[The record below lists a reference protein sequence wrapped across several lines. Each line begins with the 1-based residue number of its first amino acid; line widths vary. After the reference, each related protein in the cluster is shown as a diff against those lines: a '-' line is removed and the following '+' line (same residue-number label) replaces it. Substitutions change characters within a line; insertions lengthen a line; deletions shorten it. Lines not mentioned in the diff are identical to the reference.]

1 MMDKETRDQNIRTVV
16 LKHYPAMQA
25 VYLFGSMATG
35 EEGPDSDADIGLLL
49 PIAEAKERGALLFS
63 PCAFELADQLGRDVD
78 LLNLRQVSTVMQHQV
93 VSYGKLLHVGDEY
106 AKDEFEMLT
115 LSFYQK
121 LNEERAGILEDF
133 YRTKR
138 AYPV

>member
-1 MMDKETRDQNIRTVV
+1 MIDKDIRYRDIRAVV
-16 LKHYPAMQA
+16 FKYYPEVQA

-35 EEGPDSDADIGLLL
+35 EEWPDSDADIGLLL
-49 PIAEAKERGALLFS
+49 PIAEAKKKGALLLS

-93 VSYGKLLHVGDEY
+93 VSYGTLLHVGDEY
-106 AKDEFEMLT
+106 GQQEFEMLT

-138 AYPV
+138 AYRV

>member
-1 MMDKETRDQNIRTVV
+1 MDKETRDRKIGTVV
-16 LKHYPAMQA
+16 LKHYPVVQA
-25 VYLFGSMATG
+25 VYLFGSLASG
-35 EEGPDSDADIGLLL
+35 EERPDSDADIGLLL
-49 PIAEAKERGALLFS
+49 PIAEAKKKRALLLS
-63 PCAFELADQLGRDVD
+63 SCAFELADQLGRDTD

-93 VSYGKLLHVGDEY
+93 VSYGTLLHVGDEY
-106 AKDEFEMLT
+106 SQQEFEMLT

>member
-1 MMDKETRDQNIRTVV
+1 MMTEEIRDRNIYAVV
-16 LKHYPAMQA
+16 LKHYPAVQA

-35 EEGPDSDADIGLLL
+35 EERPDSDADIGLLL
-49 PIAEAKERGALLFS
+49 PIAEAKKRGALLLS

-93 VSYGKLLHVGDEY
+93 VSYGRLLHVGDEY
-106 AKDEFEMLT
+106 GQQEFEMLT

-121 LNEERAGILEDF
+121 LNEERAEILEDF
-133 YRTKR
+133 YQTKR
-138 AYPV
+138 AYRV

>member
-1 MMDKETRDQNIRTVV
+1 MAEEIRDRNICAVV
-16 LKHYPAMQA
+16 FKHYPAVQA

-35 EEGPDSDADIGLLL
+35 EERPDSDADIGLLL
-49 PIAEAKERGALLFS
+49 PIAEAKKKGALLLS
-63 PCAFELADQLGRDVD
+63 PCAFELADQLRRDVD

-93 VSYGKLLHVGDEY
+93 VSYGKLLHMGDEY

-121 LNEERAGILEDF
+121 LNEERAEILKDF
-133 YRTKR
+133 YQTKR
-138 AYPV
+138 AYRV